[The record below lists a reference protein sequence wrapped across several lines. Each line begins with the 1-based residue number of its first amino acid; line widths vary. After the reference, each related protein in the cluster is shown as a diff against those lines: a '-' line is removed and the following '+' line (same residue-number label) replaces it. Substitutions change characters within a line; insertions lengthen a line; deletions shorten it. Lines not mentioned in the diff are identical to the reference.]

1 MYFIGT
7 RGGERVTGAQA
18 VVRGMAEGGGLYV
31 PEEFPSIREEM
42 EEMLGMDYAERLAVV
57 LGKFFDEYPKDG
69 LLNAAKEAFENFE
82 SEDPVPLVKIEE
94 GLYILELFHG
104 PTCGHTDLG
113 VYLLPY
119 LLKQGCEITGVK
131 RDILLLTAT
140 SGDSGKS
147 VMEAFRDQKGIRA
160 VVVYPDEGV
169 SKMQK
174 LQLTTQDGDNLLSI
188 GVKGNFDEC
197 QSAVK
202 KILRQPEKRD
212 KLQEKVH
219 LTTASSINVGQLLSR
234 VAAYIS
240 AYLDLVSS
248 EQIAMGDKVDFSL
261 PAGNLGGLLAAF
273 YAKKMGLPIGKIVA
287 AGNRN
292 NSLGDFFAKGVFDR
306 KKPFMRT
313 MSPSLD
319 VLNASNLER
328 LIFEL
333 SSRDEALTIE
343 RMKSAASTGKYA
355 LRAEEFKI
363 LHDTFFGGNASEEE
377 TVECVYEFFEEFN
390 YPLDTHTAVAVHAA
404 RLYNHSLEDS
414 DEKTRPMVVVATDS
428 PYKFPQA
435 VYYALTGNDV
445 KDSFKGLKRIH
456 LITAMK
462 VPEALKALRYKPATF
477 KTVVSSDKVFDEV
490 LNFIS

>member
-18 VVRGMAEGGGLYV
+18 VIRGMAEGGGLYV
-31 PEEFPSIREEM
+31 PEEFPIFSREELD
-42 EEMLGMDYAERLAVV
+42 EMLGMDYAERLAVV
-57 LGKFFDEYPKDG
+57 LGKFFDDYPQDG
-69 LLNAAKEAFENFE
+69 LLNAAKEVCEQFE

-94 GLYILELFHG
+94 GLYVLELFHG

-119 LLKQGCEITGVK
+119 LIKQGREMTGGK
-131 RDILLLTAT
+131 GDILLLTAT

-174 LQLTTQDGDNLLSI
+174 LQLTTQDGNNLLSI

-197 QSAVK
+197 QSTVK

-212 KLQEKVH
+212 KLEEKVI
-219 LTTASSINVGQLLSR
+219 LSTASSINVGQLLPR
-234 VAAYIS
+234 VAAYVS

-248 EQIAMGDKVDFSL
+248 EQINAGDAVDFSV

-273 YAKKMGLPIGKIVA
+273 YAKKMGIPVGKIVA

-306 KKPFMRT
+306 KKSFLRT

-333 SSRDEALTIE
+333 SSRDSELTIE

-355 LRAEEFKI
+355 LRAEELKI
-363 LHDTFFGGNASEEE
+363 LQANFFGGNASEEE

-390 YPLDTHTAVAVHAA
+390 YPLDTHTAVTVHAA
-404 RLYNHSLEDS
+404 RLYKHSLEDG
-414 DEKTRPMVVVATDS
+414 DENRPMVVVASDS

-462 VPEALKALRYKPATF
+462 IPEALKAIRYKPATF
-477 KTVVSSDKVFDEV
+477 KTVISADKLFDEV
-490 LNFIS
+490 LNYIS